1 MRISDWSSD
10 VCSSDLLHP
19 PSYLLHPPSGGEFRR
34 SFHLIGEAYRKWG
47 LLSQHKFGLHR
58 GLGEYHSGFLAS
70 GTYENS
76 ELPHTDGLRLHP
88 YGPHLHAAILPA
100 EYQLPDCLPGKY
112 SSCFCAASTQI
123 TIF

>member
-1 MRISDWSSD
+1 MIRR
-10 VCSSDLLHP
+10 P
-19 PSYLLHPPSGGEFRR
+19 PRSTRTDTLFPYTTLFRSSYLLHPPSGGEFRR
-34 SFHLIGEAYRKWG
+34 SFHLIGEAFRKWG

-76 ELPHTDGLRLHP
+76 ELPHTDGLRLHT

-100 EYQLPDCLPGKY
+100 EYQRPDCLPGK
-112 SSCFCAASTQI
+112 SSS
-123 TIF
+123 